1 MGFFEKLKNG
11 MSKTRE
17 NISGKLNS
25 VFAAFTRVDEDLLEE
40 LEETLILCDM
50 GVPTTEKV
58 IAQLRDRIKEERI
71 REPEEVRRALAEIIR
86 QLVEYDAPEEK
97 YPKIILI
104 VGVNGV
110 GKTTSIGKIAHVYQ
124 EEGKSVLLAAA
135 DTFRAAAAEQ
145 LTVWSE
151 AGGCAHC

>member
-58 IAQLRDRIKEERI
+58 IAQLRNRIKEENASGS
-71 REPEEVRRALAEIIR
+71 RR
-86 QLVEYDAPEEK
+86 K
-97 YPKIILI
+97 C
-104 VGVNGV
+104 
-110 GKTTSIGKIAHVYQ
+110 
-124 EEGKSVLLAAA
+124 
-135 DTFRAAAAEQ
+135 
-145 LTVWSE
+145 
-151 AGGCAHC
+151 AGRWRRSSGS